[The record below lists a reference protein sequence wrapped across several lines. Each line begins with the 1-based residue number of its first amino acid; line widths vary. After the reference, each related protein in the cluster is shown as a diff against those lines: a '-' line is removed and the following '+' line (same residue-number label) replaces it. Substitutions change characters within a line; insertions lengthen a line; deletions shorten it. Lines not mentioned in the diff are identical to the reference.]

1 MRIYLAGIEILINRV
16 QSVITA
22 SPQKIYA
29 LSSFFYARSKEAYD
43 ELIPYF
49 KDFLL
54 DSGAFTFIQSQ
65 NQHQDWDGYLEEY
78 AEYINR
84 LDIKKYFELDIDAV
98 VGYEKVKEFRARLE
112 KATNRPCIPVW
123 HKSRGKEEFL
133 RLCEEYSTVAVGGI
147 AVKHIRQDEYKY
159 FPWLISEA
167 HKRGCQLH
175 ALGFTNLEM
184 LKRFHFDSVDSTS
197 WTSGGRYGTTYRFN
211 GRGLT
216 TIGQRPGRRVRDS
229 RNLDKYNF
237 IEWVK
242 FQQYAL
248 THL

>member
-16 QSVITA
+16 QSVVIA

-29 LSSFFYARSKEAYD
+29 LSSYFYARQHSNYPS
-43 ELIPYF
+43 LIPYY

-54 DSGAFTFIQSQ
+54 DSGAFTFIRSQ
-65 NQHQDWDGYLEEY
+65 DNHPNWDEYLEQY
-78 AEYINR
+78 ADYIR
-84 LDIKKYFELDIDAV
+84 RQDIKKYFELDIDTV
-98 VGYEKVKEFRARLE
+98 VGYEKVKEFRSRLE
-112 KATNRPCIPVW
+112 RLTGRPCIPVW

-133 RLCEEYSTVAVGGI
+133 RLCDEYNFIAVGGI
-147 AVKHIRQDEYKY
+147 AVKHIRRDEYRF
-159 FPWLISEA
+159 FPWLIREA
-167 HKRGCQLH
+167 HKRGCQIH

-216 TIGQRPGRRVRDS
+216 TIGKQPGKRVGDFRK
-229 RNLDKYNF
+229 LDKYNF

-248 THL
+248 IHL

>member
-16 QSVITA
+16 QSVVTA
-22 SPQKIYA
+22 EPGKIYA
-29 LSSFFYARSKEAYD
+29 LSSFFYARRKPAYD
-43 ELIPYF
+43 ALIPYF

-54 DSGAFTFIQSQ
+54 DSGAFTFIQSRR
-65 NQHQDWDGYLEEY
+65 NHQDWDSYLEEY
-78 AEYINR
+78 AEYIKR

-98 VGYEKVKEFRARLE
+98 VGYEKVKEFRGRLE
-112 KATNRPCIPVW
+112 RLTGRPCIPVW

-133 RLCEEYSTVAVGGI
+133 RLCEEYRTVAVGGI
-147 AVKHIRQDEYKY
+147 AVKHIRRDEYKY
-159 FPWLISEA
+159 FPYLIREA

-175 ALGFTNLEM
+175 ALGFTNLAM
-184 LKRFHFDSVDSTS
+184 LGKFHFDSVDSTS

-216 TIGQRPGRRVRDS
+216 SVGKRAGKRVGDS

-248 THL
+248 NHL